1 MTICKSSFPTFL
13 MKSKNLFL
21 LDLEDG
27 RVLLLICQWLCI
39 IFDSEENRS
48 MQLLK
53 LEQPE
58 RPLAEIP
65 QEKCNHRLCGTNDTF
80 PIKGVKMSLFCL
92 ENPAF
97 NFLSATTYL
106 IHLLINIY
114 FANFFSSQLLGKG
127 LKKKKTHTYSDFP
140 FSEHLRES
148 LNHLIN
154 KLQTSRL

>member
-1 MTICKSSFPTFL
+1 
-13 MKSKNLFL
+13 
-21 LDLEDG
+21 
-27 RVLLLICQWLCI
+27 
-39 IFDSEENRS
+39 